1 MSYDQ
6 ITRDIAMKAGD
17 DVCAAIKRN
26 MALVDDPM
34 SKTMIAMFAAG
45 QAFAIPA
52 ALLAAKMGAEPDTVT
67 EVLIEHIRPII
78 ATAIKARAEA
88 EERLN

>member
-6 ITRDIAMKAGD
+6 ITRDISMKAGD

-26 MALVDDPM
+26 MALVGDPM

-52 ALLAAKMGAEPDTVT
+52 ALLAHKMQAEPQAVM
-67 EVLIEHIRPII
+67 EALIDQIRPII
-78 ATAIKARAEA
+78 VDAIKANARG
-88 EERLN
+88 

>member
-6 ITRDIAMKAGD
+6 ITRDIARKAGE
-17 DVCAAIKRN
+17 DVCAAINRN

-34 SKTMIAMFAAG
+34 SKTMVAMMAAG

-52 ALLAAKMGAEPDTVT
+52 ALLAIKLGTDPETVAD
-67 EVLIEHIRPII
+67 VLIARVRPII
-78 ATAIKARAEA
+78 VDAIKELARA
-88 EERLN
+88 

>member
-6 ITRDIAMKAGD
+6 ITRDIARKAAE
-17 DVCAAIKRN
+17 DVCGAINRN

-34 SKTMIAMFAAG
+34 SKTLVAMMAAG

-52 ALLAAKMGAEPDTVT
+52 ALLAIKLHTDPETVAD
-67 EVLIEHIRPII
+67 VLIARVRPII
-78 ATAIKARAEA
+78 VEAIKENTRV
-88 EERLN
+88 

>member
-6 ITRDIAMKAGD
+6 ITRDIAIKCGD
-17 DVCAAIKRN
+17 DVCAAIRRN

-34 SKTMIAMFAAG
+34 SKTMVAMMAAG

-52 ALLAAKMGAEPDTVT
+52 ALLAARLGAEPDTVT
-67 EVLIEHIRPII
+67 DLLIARIRPII
-78 ATAIKARAEA
+78 ADAIRD
-88 EERLN
+88 LPQ

>member
-6 ITRDIAMKAGD
+6 ITRDISIKAGD
-17 DVCAAIKRN
+17 DVCAAIRRN

-34 SKTMIAMFAAG
+34 SKTMVAMFAAG

-52 ALLAAKMGAEPDTVT
+52 ALLAIKMGTDPATVT
-67 EVLIEHIRPII
+67 ETLIERIRPII
-78 ATAIKARAEA
+78 ADAIKEQARG
-88 EERLN
+88 

>member
-6 ITRDIAMKAGD
+6 ITRDIAIKAGD

-34 SKTMIAMFAAG
+34 SKTMVAMMAAG

-52 ALLAAKMGAEPDTVT
+52 GLLAAKMGADPAQVT
-67 EVLIEHIRPII
+67 EVLIERIRPII
-78 ATAIKARAEA
+78 ANAIKAQADA
-88 EERLN
+88 